1 MSPTRLIV
9 FLGWKLE
16 RLFNGG
22 IYTAVLCAAAAAA
35 ETAVSDII
43 AE

>member
-22 IYTAVLCAAAAAA
+22 IYTAVLCAAAAAEA
-35 ETAVSDII
+35 AVSDII